1 MRIPPNLVPAA
12 KSHPMAQ
19 ALKESYEAAFRG
31 DPKPMEA
38 LFWPDCVIHVPG
50 HTLISGDVHG
60 WTESLK
66 WLARFFERGGKT
78 FSEEI
83 LAVVADDNWAFMLT
97 NCHAE
102 RMGRRIEDKSANVT
116 AFETAGLP
124 RSGLSSARARYST
137 RFSASRIEGAAYVAT
152 VRNAAPRAP
161 ESPNRG

>member
-1 MRIPPNLVPAA
+1 
-12 KSHPMAQ
+12 MAQ

-78 FSEEI
+78 FSEEV

-97 NCHAE
+97 KCHAE
-102 RMGRRIEDKSANVT
+102 RMGRRIEDKSVNAYRLRDGRV
-116 AFETAGLP
+116 AEIWALLGESKVFDEIFGYSY
-124 RSGLSSARARYST
+124 RGSG
-137 RFSASRIEGAAYVAT
+137 
-152 VRNAAPRAP
+152 VRCNCP
-161 ESPNRG
+161 